1 MSGKKRLGL
10 ALCGSYC
17 TYEQVF
23 KAAES
28 LAEAY
33 ELVPIMS
40 ETAAETDT
48 RFGQGKEWSPRL
60 RRRNRLGRRSLWT
73 RW

>member
-1 MSGKKRLGL
+1 MEHKKRLGL

-23 KAAES
+23 RAAEGLRES
-28 LAEAY
+28 Y

-40 ETAAETDT
+40 ETAAGTDT
-48 RFGQGKEWSPRL
+48 RFGTAEENLRRL
-60 RRRNRLGRRSLWT
+60 R
-73 RW
+73 